1 MTLPPGS
8 TKAHVTG
15 SEIVA
20 DAKRYLGIPY
30 KWGGGPG
37 NPRAGL
43 DCSGL
48 IERVAFDLGIN
59 SCPRTSEEQWTWS
72 QHTNRPGPGDLVFF
86 VGSDGEPGSPGH
98 VGIVIEPG
106 TMINAPYTGTVVR
119 IDHYSMSGSG
129 ANAVV
134 GFGSMQG
141 STILPGKSG
150 ASVQRKD
157 TQLDSIAGGT
167 ATAGGIM
174 AGIVGFLMII
184 LAALILIFIV
194 MRQL

>member
-1 MTLPPGS
+1 MTITSPRG
-8 TKAHVTG
+8 KAQVTG
-15 SEIVA
+15 AEIVA
-20 DAKRYLGIPY
+20 DVRRYLGIPY

-48 IERVAFDLGIN
+48 VERVAFDLGIM
-59 SCPRTSEEQWTWS
+59 SCPRTSEEQWTWC
-72 QHTNRPGPGDLVFF
+72 QHTNHPGPGDLVFF

-106 TMINAPYTGTVVR
+106 VMINAPYTGTVVR
-119 IDHYSMSGSG
+119 VDHYSMTGSG
-129 ANAVV
+129 ANSVV

-141 STILPGKSG
+141 STIIPGNSG
-150 ASVQRKD
+150 ASVQQKN
-157 TQLDSIAGGT
+157 TQLESMYAGTAAGGV
-167 ATAGGIM
+167 M
-174 AGIVGFLMII
+174 SGIVTFLIIVLAFIILGFLI
-184 LAALILIFIV
+184 

>member
-1 MTLPPGS
+1 MA
-8 TKAHVTG
+8 KAPVKSQVTG

-30 KWGGGPG
+30 KFGGGPS

-48 IERVAFDLGIN
+48 VERVAYDLGIN

-72 QHTNRPGPGDLVFF
+72 SHTSNPGPGDLVFF

-98 VGIVIEPG
+98 VGIVMEPG
-106 TMINAPYTGTVVR
+106 TMINAPFTGTVVR
-119 IDHYSMSGSG
+119 VDHYSMTGTG
-129 ANAVV
+129 VNQVV

-141 STILPGKSG
+141 TTILPGNSN
-150 ASVQRKD
+150 ASTQRQATD
-157 TQLDSIAGGT
+157 LATIAGGS
-167 ATAGGIM
+167 ASAGGIM

-184 LAALILIFIV
+184 LAVLILLFIV
-194 MRQL
+194 MRRL